1 MNVICHEATGAA
13 EKLSVGAE
21 RYPLPRFVTVTL
33 VTTPLASIVAV
44 AVALVPPAGG
54 CENVMVG
61 AVTYP
66 NPPLPRVI
74 RVSTTPPAPIVAD
87 ALAERL
93 PTTLTFPMVPSASRA
108 LFTFS
113 AVAFQAIGSVSSPRN
128 RNV

>member
-44 AVALVPPAGG
+44 AVALVPPDGG

-61 AVTYP
+61 AVT
-66 NPPLPRVI
+66 
-74 RVSTTPPAPIVAD
+74 
-87 ALAERL
+87 
-93 PTTLTFPMVPSASRA
+93 
-108 LFTFS
+108 
-113 AVAFQAIGSVSSPRN
+113 
-128 RNV
+128 